1 MEIVYGIPVV
11 AALVLALY
19 AVRRVAKRD
28 KLRRRRMR
36 QSRLVRAEPA
46 VSERSEM
53 RAYDNPT
60 TFMDAVTTTQ
70 AGMARAK
77 GGERSRGSKPPRR

>member
-1 MEIVYGIPVV
+1 MEIVYGLPVV

-28 KLRRRRMR
+28 RLRRRRMH
-36 QSRLVRAEPA
+36 QSRLVREEPPM
-46 VSERSEM
+46 SERAEM

-70 AGMARAK
+70 AGMARGK
-77 GGERSRGSKPPRR
+77 GGDTSRGSRPPRR